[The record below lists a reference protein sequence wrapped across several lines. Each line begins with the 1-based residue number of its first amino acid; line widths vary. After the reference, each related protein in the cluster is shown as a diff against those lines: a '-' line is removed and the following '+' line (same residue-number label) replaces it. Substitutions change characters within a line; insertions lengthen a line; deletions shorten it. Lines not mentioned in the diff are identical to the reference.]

1 MHGDYIYLKHVK
13 GRPIDTVKSKVFLK
27 ETEALVETAKEQY
40 AIPYILLGRYK
51 SILRELEKEPYSVVY
66 MKEKLWEYL
75 SEKIVIATLN
85 NRKSYLI

>member
-1 MHGDYIYLKHVK
+1 MHGDYIDLKHVK

-27 ETEALVETAKEQY
+27 ETEALVGLTRNNSQY
-40 AIPYILLGRYK
+40 LISCWEDARVSFRQSGK
-51 SILRELEKEPYSVVY
+51 GPYSVVY
-66 MKEKLWEYL
+66 MEEKLWEYL